1 MSKHFFNDMTLK
13 IDNASGTLTD
23 ISGSVNQASLQ
34 STQEM
39 LDSTVLNSSTRG
51 NFPGLAGATLPIS
64 GFINSTTDGILGP
77 LCGNRTSITKTFE
90 FYNGESYYN
99 GEMYPTDVQ
108 MTGSSSDL
116 ITFSCNLTLDG
127 AVTRTSVAL

>member
-13 IDNASGTLTD
+13 VDNAAGTLTD
-23 ISGSVNQASLQ
+23 ISDSVNQASLQ
-34 STQEM
+34 STQDL
-39 LDSTVLNSSTRG
+39 LDSTTLNSSTRG

-64 GFINSTTDGILGP
+64 GFINTTTDGMFGP

-99 GEMYPTDVQ
+99 GEMYPVDVQ
-108 MTGSSSDL
+108 MSGSASDL
-116 ITFSCNLTLDG
+116 ITFSAGLTLDG
-127 AVTRTSVAL
+127 AITRTSVAL